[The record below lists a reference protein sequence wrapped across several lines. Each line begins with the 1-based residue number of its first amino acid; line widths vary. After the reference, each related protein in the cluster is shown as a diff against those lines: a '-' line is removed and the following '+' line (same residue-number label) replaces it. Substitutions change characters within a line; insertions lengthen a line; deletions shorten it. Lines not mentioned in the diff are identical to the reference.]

1 MLEIKKIETGRME
14 NGTLVITNTQWGVF
28 QNDNA
33 TSMIHGHEWEKQPEM
48 ANGVRRLNGEI
59 DALQTVLG
67 FMIQNRK

>member
-1 MLEIKKIETGRME
+1 MIKSKGFSGAELSIATQAFMLGELERKRLTR
-14 NGTLVITNTQWGVF
+14 
-28 QNDNA
+28 
-33 TSMIHGHEWEKQPEM
+33 HEWEKQPVM

>member
-1 MLEIKKIETGRME
+1 MTKSKGFSGAELSIATQAFMLGEVERKRLIR
-14 NGTLVITNTQWGVF
+14 Q
-28 QNDNA
+28 D
-33 TSMIHGHEWEKQPEM
+33 WEKKPEM

>member
-1 MLEIKKIETGRME
+1 MTKSKGFSGAELSIATQAFMLGELERKRLTR
-14 NGTLVITNTQWGVF
+14 
-28 QNDNA
+28 
-33 TSMIHGHEWEKQPEM
+33 HEWEKQPEM

>member
-1 MLEIKKIETGRME
+1 MTKSKGFSGAELSIATQAFMLGELERKRLTR
-14 NGTLVITNTQWGVF
+14 Q
-28 QNDNA
+28 D
-33 TSMIHGHEWEKQPEM
+33 WEKQPEM